1 MAGIDGIT
9 GDILAAARNEAGELI
24 QQAETAAAAVR
35 EKAQAEASQLFD
47 KLIAQ
52 AREKAEAQTE
62 RAASQAQL
70 KKRQTLLFEKQQ
82 IISEVIE
89 KAKASLAA
97 QDGAAYFAMT
107 AKLIEKNARPQA
119 GEIAFGAADLA
130 RLDASAKAAIEAAA
144 KKAGG
149 SLKIAEDAADIKSGF
164 ILRYG
169 GIEENCS
176 LDALFA
182 EKADQLV
189 DKVNRAL
196 W

>member
-9 GDILAAARNEAGELI
+9 GDILAAAGKEAGELI
-24 QQAETAAAAVR
+24 AQAETAAGAVR

-47 KLIAQ
+47 RLIAS
-52 AREKAEAQTE
+52 AREKAEAQSE

-70 KKRQTLLFEKQQ
+70 KKRQTLLAEKQQ
-82 IISEVIE
+82 LISEVIE

-97 QDGAAYFAMT
+97 QDGAAYFAMV
-107 AKLIEKNARPQA
+107 AKLIEKNARPQE
-119 GEIAFGAADLA
+119 GEIAFSAADLA
-130 RLDASAKAAIEAAA
+130 RLDASAKAAVEAAA

-149 SLKIAEDAADIKSGF
+149 SLKIAEEAAGIKSGF
-164 ILRYG
+164 ILKYG

-182 EKADQLV
+182 EKEDLLI
-189 DKVNRAL
+189 DKVNRVL

>member
-1 MAGIDGIT
+1 ME
-9 GDILAAARNEAGELI
+9 RNEAPSCRDRRLGRLRGCESGRR
-24 QQAETAAAAVR
+24 A
-35 EKAQAEASQLFD
+35 
-47 KLIAQ
+47 
-52 AREKAEAQTE
+52 AEAQTE